1 VTISIGLL
9 YDVIRWEEK
18 ALIKAAK
25 DKGINITPIDTD
37 NLSLSVKADDGP
49 EFGDV
54 ILQRCVGYYRAVH
67 LTAILQGKGKLVINP
82 LDVALTCG
90 NKLLTTLA
98 LMNANVPTPK
108 TIVAFSPESALRALD
123 NKVGY
128 PAVLKPVTGSW
139 GRLVALLNDRES
151 AEAILEDRSYMFPLY
166 QIFYV
171 QPKVDRPP
179 RDIRSVVIGDE
190 VVAAIYRYSA
200 PGQWKTNTALGGK
213 AVACPITREL
223 EDVSLKAAKAVGG
236 GVLGIDCMESPD
248 GLLVHEVN
256 NTVEFKN
263 TVPTTGVNIQGL
275 IIDYAVSLAKR

>member
-1 VTISIGLL
+1 MTASIGLL
-9 YDVIRWEEK
+9 YDMIRWEEK

-25 DKGINITPIDTD
+25 DKGIHITPIDTD
-37 NLSLSVKADDGP
+37 NIFLSVKTDGNP
-49 EFGDV
+49 EFGDA
-54 ILQRCVGYYRAVH
+54 ILQRCVSYYRALH

-98 LMNANVPTPK
+98 LTNAKVPTPK
-108 TIVAFSPESALRALD
+108 TVVAFSPESALHALD
-123 NKVGY
+123 TVGY

-151 AEAILEDRSYMFPLY
+151 AEAIMEDRSYMFPLY
-166 QIFYV
+166 QIFYI
-171 QPKVDRPP
+171 QAKVNRPP

-190 VVAAIYRYSA
+190 VVAAIYRCSA

-213 AVACPITREL
+213 AVACPITSEL
-223 EDVSLKAAKAVGG
+223 EEVSLKAAKAVGG
-236 GVLGIDCMESPD
+236 GVLGIDCMESPE

-263 TVPTTGVNIQGL
+263 TVPTTGVDIQGL
-275 IIDYAVSLAKR
+275 IIDYAVNLAKR

>member
-1 VTISIGLL
+1 
-9 YDVIRWEEK
+9 VIRWEEK

-25 DKGINITPIDTD
+25 DKGITITPVDTD
-37 NLSLSVKADDGP
+37 KLFLSVKTDGNP

-54 ILQRCVGYYRAVH
+54 ILQRCVGYYRALH

-98 LMNANVPTPK
+98 LMNAKVPTPK
-108 TIVAFSPESALRALD
+108 TVVAFSPESALHALD
-123 NKVGY
+123 TVGY

-151 AEAILEDRSYMFPLY
+151 AEAIMEDRSYMFPLY
-166 QIFYV
+166 QIFYI
-171 QPKVDRPP
+171 QAKVDRPP

-213 AVACPITREL
+213 AVACPMTSEL
-223 EDVSLKAAKAVGG
+223 EEVSLRAAKAVGG
-236 GVLGIDCMESPD
+236 GVLGIDCMESPE
-248 GLLVHEVN
+248 GLLVHEIN

-263 TVPTTGVNIQGL
+263 TVPTTGVDIQGL
-275 IIDYAVSLAKR
+275 IIDYAVNLVKR